1 MQTIQID
8 DYEEENEELDLSLHQ
23 ESTVDPE
30 PNTSPDSSSTTQES
44 NESKDDHEEEQKSN
58 LESDSSALTDSV
70 TESDSELN
78 VGISDRSTETITAPD
93 FSNEEKVTEGQGGND
108 EVRPHETDADL
119 LTTLEDAE
127 RQIVKF
133 LVDCKYAEAV
143 QVYRKLKT
151 RWPNVVS
158 EVIVGVP
165 TVADDVWAI
174 LTMYCNE
181 LSGTNL
187 SDDAASFF
195 AMTVT
200 DADLA
205 DHCGRLMDASMQVR
219 EEG

>member
-1 MQTIQID
+1 LQTIQID
-8 DYEEENEELDLSLHQ
+8 DYEENEELDLSLHQ

-30 PNTSPDSSSTTQES
+30 PNPSPDSSSTTQES

-70 TESDSELN
+70 NESDSELN

-93 FSNEEKVTEGQGGND
+93 FSNEEKVAERQSDD
-108 EVRPHETDADL
+108 EVRPRETEADL

-127 RQIVKF
+127 RQVVKF
-133 LVDCKYAEAV
+133 LVDSKYVEAV
-143 QVYRKLKT
+143 QTYRKLKT

-165 TVADDVWAI
+165 SIADDVWAI

-200 DADLA
+200 DVDLA

-219 EEG
+219 D